1 MTFWVIL
8 GVIILVFAALLFLP
22 ISVLIKFKDD
32 FRIKIKFA
40 GFKVFEINPE
50 KEKRENT
57 PEKDTER
64 KVKKKKTEKKNK
76 ENIFSKLKGKYGFIG
91 AVKEIM
97 TLAKNCITHI
107 KWLFRHIKF
116 EKIRL
121 NLEIGTPDAAKT
133 AVDYG
138 KACAAVYPVLA
149 LLDGQKNVKFKKI
162 NVKSD
167 FSREDSTFDFS
178 LKVSS
183 RLFFMIL
190 AAFKILI
197 EYNKFKVRNED
208 NERK

>member
-8 GVIILVFAALLFLP
+8 GVIILIFAALLFLP
-22 ISVLIKFKDD
+22 ISVLIWFKDD
-32 FRIKIKFA
+32 FRVKIKFA
-40 GFKVFEINPE
+40 GFNVFHINPE
-50 KEKRENT
+50 KEE
-57 PEKDTER
+57 EKTSEKATER
-64 KVKKKKTEKKNK
+64 KVKKKKAEKKSR
-76 ENIFSKLKGKYGFIG
+76 ENIFSKLKDKYGFIG

-97 TLAKNCITHI
+97 TLVRNCIIHI
-107 KWLFRHIKF
+107 KWLFSHIKF
-116 EKIRL
+116 EKIRF

-167 FSREDSTFDFS
+167 FSRESSTFDFS
-178 LKVSS
+178 LEISS